1 MPVAVDG
8 RRRLAP
14 EERKRLLLD
23 YAIEA
28 FSRRGIGRGGHTDI
42 AEAGGVSVATVFN
55 YFKTREVLVNEVL
68 DEIAAFMEQMAE
80 QAFRREDNPV
90 DAIGAFFSNM
100 LYACQSH
107 PDHMRVWLEWSSSP
121 REEVWPRYLSLQQ
134 TLLEMLAQ
142 QVELAI
148 ADGLARVEG
157 LPPRERALWML
168 GNSQM
173 LVTMMLDP
181 MGRPD
186 NMDEMLVRWLHHM
199 LSIRI
204 A

>member
-14 EERKRLLLD
+14 EERKRLLLE
-23 YAIEA
+23 YAVEA
-28 FSRRGIGRGGHTDI
+28 FARRGIGRGGHTDI

-55 YFKTREVLVNEVL
+55 YFKTRDILVNDVL
-68 DEIAAFMEQMAE
+68 DEISAFMESMAE
-80 QAFRREDNPV
+80 QAFRNDDNPV
-90 DAIGAFFSNM
+90 EAILGFFRS
-100 LYACQSH
+100 LLGACQTR

-121 REEVWPRYLSLQQ
+121 REEVWPRYLSLQA
-134 TLLEMLAQ
+134 TLLEMLSQ

-148 ADGLARVEG
+148 ADGMIDQKG
-157 LPPRERALWML
+157 LPARERALWML

-181 MGRPD
+181 VGKPD
-186 NMDEMLVRWLHHM
+186 NMDTMLQRWLNHM
-199 LSIRI
+199 LGNCQ
-204 A
+204 